1 MNAACKTRLQIPIH
15 KHKYQ
20 HQQQLTLSR
29 SPTTH
34 LLLCLPS
41 RLTGNCDAIW
51 FRCQACLSKCHISI
65 HIQTQSLSLY
75 LFIYGFA
82 NFEYRYTKSSNR
94 ESEWWKSLCSRKPY
108 PCSHKLLCICSP
120 SFSMMT
126 PSYSSMSNMS
136 AASIQSFHS
145 LQSFQ
150 SFQSSNS
157 HQTLHTSQ
165 SLPLPPATRTP
176 VVSAIQKS
184 IHKPFAAARAMA
196 STPVTG
202 TRDRP
207 VHSAASASA
216 RKKKAINP
224 YIAFSMHMRKQRLQV
239 DPFIGNRAL
248 ILEIGQMW
256 ANMAASERLKY
267 ADLAKELNESLERE
281 SN

>member
-1 MNAACKTRLQIPIH
+1 MQNYYTHETTP
-15 KHKYQ
+15 
-20 HQQQLTLSR
+20 QLTMLTTADYNLLAAYER
-29 SPTTH
+29 SMQNALANSDT
-34 LLLCLPS
+34 
-41 RLTGNCDAIW
+41 
-51 FRCQACLSKCHISI
+51 
-65 HIQTQSLSLY
+65 QTQISASTATYAQPIPDDSLVVVPPISPDGQLRCY
-75 LFIYGFA
+75 LVPMP
-82 NFEYRYTKSSNR
+82 SVSD
-94 ESEWWKSLCSRKPY
+94 
-108 PCSHKLLCICSP
+108 P

-145 LQSFQ
+145 LQSFQSFQ